1 MHCVRLREVRL
12 PYTAH
17 TIHVK
22 AFMDFARTGHPT
34 LHHIASRAF
43 LDCTVFRRLTKL
55 HQAKE
60 PHGGGR
66 MLKKM
71 PSRSAQLCFFLQGS
85 RRYVCRG
92 CTSHLRLVKER
103 DTNQAAKPET
113 EQTEPHQQTQ
123 PTQKGARFVPQVGC
137 VSQWRRVKPG
147 ETKGQ

>member
-1 MHCVRLREVRL
+1 
-12 PYTAH
+12 
-17 TIHVK
+17 
-22 AFMDFARTGHPT
+22 MDFARTGHPT

-92 CTSHLRLVKER
+92 CTSHLRLVNEG
-103 DTNQAAKPET
+103 DTNQAPKPEPET
-113 EQTEPHQQTQ
+113 NNTKTTNPTQ
-123 PTQKGARFVPQVGC
+123 PKRSKVRTSGCC

-147 ETKGQ
+147 ETEGQRILLYTHFITFWA